1 MLAARFCPF
10 APAQGS
16 PAMDVR
22 SSEWLSMFAFSLSL
36 MLAMSFSAPA
46 QCQEF
51 RIETDVYI
59 GDEEAPA
66 SHTVTLF
73 EKSAVY
79 EFVDKPN
86 QVIIYRTASQGR
98 PAQFILLD
106 PETQRRTD
114 VDVARV
120 EKLMQKLTRWASEHK
135 DPLLKFAA
143 APKFEE
149 SFDAE
154 RGSLTLAS
162 PEWTYRVATVEAED
176 AAALKRYHDFTDRYA
191 ELTSMLF
198 NSPPPGPRL
207 ALNAALARHGVVPV
221 EIQRTTGGEDKNAV
235 RAMHLFSWR
244 LSREDRTRLDE
255 AQAFL
260 ANFKKVDN
268 EKFIAARSEKGKAV
282 IRGQSK

>member
-1 MLAARFCPF
+1 
-10 APAQGS
+10 
-16 PAMDVR
+16 MDAR
-22 SSEWLSMFAFSLSL
+22 SSDWLPMFAFSLSL

-46 QCQEF
+46 QSQEF
-51 RIETDVYI
+51 RIETDVYV
-59 GDEEAPA
+59 GEEEAPA

-86 QVIIYRTASQGR
+86 QVIVYRTSSEGR

-149 SFDAE
+149 TFDAE

-176 AAALKRYHDFTDRYA
+176 AAALKRYRDFTDRYA

-207 ALNAALARHGVVPV
+207 ALNAALAKHGVVPV